1 MFKFCNYYVIMAL
14 KLNIVISLGEPRLA
28 EREKIPTL
36 IPELGNSSV
45 GKCVDFYLPITD
57 IQVMGY
63 IFIEEELK

>member
-1 MFKFCNYYVIMAL
+1 M
-14 KLNIVISLGEPRLA
+14 A

-36 IPELGNSSV
+36 KPELGNTSV

-63 IFIEEELK
+63 IFAGGNYNEKVEY